1 MPHTVEVTRKED
13 FVFFSMKIFLP
24 IKINGFRVLRGNYA
38 EQTQLKFN
46 AFQTTLI
53 SCTEVSGAES

>member
-53 SCTEVSGAES
+53 SCTD